1 SIEIDLNV
9 IDPKMMLVH
18 HTWIWNVIN
27 VSKEPKSQ
35 IFYYL
40 DGDTPKEFA
49 DMNVTVMD
57 DRGNKMDILALNTNK
72 PFHKEFNVQLNR
84 PMKPKQKK
92 ILKLEYDWEEP
103 ERTFFYRF
111 ASDCKKFTYKFIIP
125 KGTELKTRVLKVD
138 SETGYKIHASPPPSV
153 KYLDDRVEITWT
165 KNNLRAYEAYQF
177 DW

>member
-1 SIEIDLNV
+1 MANCAWYSILDV
-9 IDPKMMLVH
+9 TDPKTMLVH
-18 HTWIWNVIN
+18 HSWIWNVVN

-49 DMNVTVMD
+49 DMNVTVRD
-57 DRGNKMDILALNTNK
+57 ERGNKMDILALNKNT
-72 PFHKEFNVQLNR
+72 PFHKEFNVQLSR
-84 PMKPKQKK
+84 LMKPKQKK

-111 ASDCKKFTYKFIIP
+111 ASDCKKFVYKFTIP

-138 SETGYKIHASPPPSV
+138 SDWLGAYPASSV
-153 KYLDDRVEITWT
+153 CEIS
-165 KNNLRAYEAYQF
+165 R
-177 DW
+177 